1 MYSTEYFRE
10 QINGD
15 LAEKFV
21 DGKTLK
27 QFIETE
33 DSAYSS
39 TLDHYSLWKNKRW
52 LVAEREENY
61 QYIFFMPCLKFC
73 HIENLE
79 ERSTVALYV

>member
-1 MYSTEYFRE
+1 MPGNAVSQFLLSTENKIKSHKELEKMYSTEYFRE

-15 LAEKFV
+15 LVDKFV

-39 TLDHYSLWKNKRW
+39 TLDHYSLWKNKR
-52 LVAEREENY
+52 
-61 QYIFFMPCLKFC
+61 
-73 HIENLE
+73 
-79 ERSTVALYV
+79 